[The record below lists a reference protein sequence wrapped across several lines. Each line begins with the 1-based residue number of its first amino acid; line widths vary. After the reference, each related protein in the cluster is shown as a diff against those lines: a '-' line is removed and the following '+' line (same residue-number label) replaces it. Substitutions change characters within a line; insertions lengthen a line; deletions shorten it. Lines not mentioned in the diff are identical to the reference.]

1 MDRNKYGSWRGEF
14 DYEVSQISDAKIR
27 DNIIKLAVNL
37 ATKEALVSEG
47 GMAERAY
54 NKTKETHILAEDAYG
69 YLHGL
74 VSLKR
79 QITNS
84 KEQDEIYKLYKEE
97 NPHCE
102 DCPKNKEGVPEC
114 EASCRKNHPEDS
126 DEGFVK
132 NWFGVLEVDH
142 VDGDH
147 TNNDPSIYCCTSTG
161 LPK

>member
-1 MDRNKYGSWRGEF
+1 MIEILFG
-14 DYEVSQISDAKIR
+14 
-27 DNIIKLAVNL
+27 VNQTVDVGTVI
-37 ATKEALVSEG
+37 ARIA
-47 GMAERAY
+47 
-54 NKTKETHILAEDAYG
+54 
-69 YLHGL
+69 
-74 VSLKR
+74 
-79 QITNS
+79 NS

-126 DEGFVK
+126 DEEFAK

-147 TNNDPSIYCCTSTG
+147 TNNDPSNLKTKCSDEHGYKTQKNKDYLNRYEDGKLMC
-161 LPK
+161 